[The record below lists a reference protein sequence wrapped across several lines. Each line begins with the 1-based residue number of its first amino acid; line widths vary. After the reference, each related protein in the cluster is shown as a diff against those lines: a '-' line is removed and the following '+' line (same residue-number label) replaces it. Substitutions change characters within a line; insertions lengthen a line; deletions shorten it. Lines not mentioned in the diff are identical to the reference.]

1 MITSLGLALCAMT
14 TVYSQEHYNTVYAQT
29 QPGIFELG
37 IYLGSSLPLA
47 DYAGTA
53 AQATVGTA
61 ARFDVDYYSF
71 VNNKL
76 GFSLE
81 FVYQHHDLKALENDP
96 SLVYNFKNGY
106 TTFSKEGAYKNYA
119 LLIGPVC
126 KVYSSKKWEVNAH
139 ARVGIVGQ
147 SAPRYY
153 QSVHAYNS
161 FNGQYE
167 KVGNP
172 YFSYN
177 NYDIDK
183 NSLPIAF
190 MPNLGLRLNYKLS
203 PSLLLGF
210 RADYCVIPAES
221 NRMGVQSSTLDTE
234 RLQQEG
240 ITFASNKTNN
250 FSTFI
255 QETKVELT
263 KAQTMDLSIG
273 LHYSF

>member
-1 MITSLGLALCAMT
+1 MTSLGTVLCAMT
-14 TVYSQEHYNTVYAQT
+14 TVYSQDQRNTVYPQT
-29 QPGIFELG
+29 LPGIFELG
-37 IYLGSSLPLA
+37 IYFGSSLPLA
-47 DYAGTA
+47 AYSGKATQAAAGTS
-53 AQATVGTA
+53 

-96 SLVYNFKNGY
+96 SIVYNFKNGY

-147 SAPRYY
+147 SAPRYH

-161 FNGQYE
+161 FTGQYE

-177 NYDIDK
+177 YYDLD
-183 NSLPIAF
+183 NAGLPIAF
-190 MPNLGLRLNYKLS
+190 MPNLGLRLNYKLTT
-203 PSLLLGF
+203 SLLLGF

-221 NRMGVQSSTLDTE
+221 NRIGVQSSGLDQE

-240 ITFASNKTNN
+240 ITFANEKSNN
-250 FSTFI
+250 FATFI
-255 QETKVELT
+255 QETKVDLT
-263 KAQTMDLSIG
+263 KSQTMDLSIG